1 MLFPRESARTA
12 VLEERITRTIGRYAI
27 GAVAIATIAGTVQGT
42 AAWLIGV
49 PFALALGIIAGLLGL
64 IPQVGATLAAVVL
77 SLVALTQGVPQALI
91 MLTVCIVYQ
100 QVENYVLQPTIQ
112 GRAADISGFFV
123 IASVI
128 LGAALLG
135 VVGAVRD
142 LIQDLPT
149 IVERIRASDLFQQI
163 DQRTDIGDKLQEKAQ
178 TLAADLPTKL
188 GDAFEVGGKVFGFGL
203 GAITIT
209 FMTLFLVIDLPN
221 LSRSLHSVLYPRAS
235 SRTAVLEER
244 ITRTIGRY
252 ALGAVAI
259 ATIAGTIQ
267 GTAAWLLGVPFAL
280 ALGIIAGLLGLIP
293 QVGATL
299 AAVVLSLVALTQG
312 VPQALI
318 MLTVC
323 IVYQQVENYVLQPT
337 IQGRAAD
344 ISGFFVIA
352 SVIVGAA
359 LLGVV
364 GALIAVP
371 LTASAQ
377 IVVRELTAERRAAV
391 ALAHAATPPAGGATP
406 PDA

>member
-1 MLFPRESARTA
+1 MSSVPEPPPKRVEITVSARTIVTVLA
-12 VLEERITRTIGRYAI
+12 VVAFVWAFVAARQAVLWVFIALFLAIVLQTPVTWLEERVGMRRGN
-27 GAVAIATIAGTVQGT
+27 
-42 AAWLIGV
+42 AAMIVVLGLMG
-49 PFALALGIIAGLLGL
+49 FLGILSYLL
-64 IPQVGATLAAVVL
+64 
-77 SLVALTQGVPQALI
+77 
-91 MLTVCIVYQ
+91 
-100 QVENYVLQPTIQ
+100 
-112 GRAADISGFFV
+112 ISPF
-123 IASVI
+123 
-128 LGAALLG
+128 
-135 VVGAVRD
+135 VGAVRN
-142 LIQDLPT
+142 LIEDLPN

-163 DQRTDIGDKLQEKAQ
+163 DQRTDLGDKLQERAQ
-178 TLAADLPTKL
+178 TLAAELPTKL
-188 GDAFEVGGKVFGFGL
+188 GDAFAVGGKVFGFGL

-221 LSRSLHSVLYPRAS
+221 LSRSLHSLLYPRESA
-235 SRTAVLEER
+235 RTAGLEER

-259 ATIAGTIQ
+259 ATIAGTVQ

-318 MLTVC
+318 MLAVC
-323 IVYQQVENYVLQPT
+323 IGYQQVENYVLQPT

-352 SVIVGAA
+352 SVVVGAA

-391 ALAHAATPPAGGATP
+391 ALAHAATAPAGGAAP
-406 PDA
+406 PEEE